1 VSSAARSVVGFAWG
15 SSGWLLRATPMS
27 FATELHA
34 GEEALKKRSVEVEY
48 SKDKHVQRST
58 VL

>member
-1 VSSAARSVVGFAWG
+1 
-15 SSGWLLRATPMS
+15 MS